1 MGKPEGSNSTG
12 NAVSVLIPLYRAGKY
27 IAECIES
34 VEKQDLVK
42 EIIVL
47 NDGSDDDSLEQA
59 QKAAQRFGK
68 AVPVTVLDGPHRGQ
82 APARNRL
89 KEKASGELIFYV
101 DADDVLCDGA
111 VHTLAEAMEDTQ
123 ADIVCA
129 RCRDFISPDLTDEEA
144 KMLEIRGDPYPRNLA
159 GCTLIRR
166 SAFDRVGDYNEAMTS
181 SETAEWMLRAKSAG
195 LKIIN
200 IDAVTLRRRYHTMN
214 FGRLS
219 RNTQRENY
227 LEIIRRQMRLKNGQ
241 QPDLRD
247 QDANN

>member
-1 MGKPEGSNSTG
+1 MGKSEGSNRDG

-34 VEKQDLVK
+34 VVKQDLVR

-59 QKAAQRFGK
+59 EKAAERFGK

-82 APARNRL
+82 AGTRNRL

-111 VHTLAEAMEDTQ
+111 IHTLAEAMDDSR

-129 RCRDFISPDLTDEEA
+129 RCRDFISPDLPEEEA
-144 KMLEIRGDPYPRNLA
+144 KKLEIRSDPYPRNLA

-166 SAFDRVGDYNEAMTS
+166 TAFDRVGDYNDAMTS

-195 LKIIN
+195 LEIIN
-200 IDAVTLRRRYHTMN
+200 IDAVTLQRRYHAMN

-219 RNTQRENY
+219 RDTQRENY
-227 LEIIRRQMRLKNGQ
+227 LEIIRQRMRQKNGQ
-241 QPDLRD
+241 DR
-247 QDANN
+247 AGASGRSEI